1 MRDSQ
6 WLTRSHGA
14 AETCGWRHAMTP
26 LRRFSWAPSPFF
38 VGAFAV
44 FRGRHEMTP
53 LLHTSDFTSYFRL
66 YASYFFSRTEDA
78 EDAETTQT
86 HRHSMP
92 GALAPV
98 AWNLPGVMDSSWAPS
113 PFFVGAMQ

>member
-1 MRDSQ
+1 MKSPLNIFQ
-6 WLTRSHGA
+6 IYLKYIFLSKYQQYSGA
-14 AETCGWRHAMTP
+14 LQGE
-26 LRRFSWAPSPFF
+26 FS
-38 VGAFAV
+38 
-44 FRGRHEMTP
+44 
-53 LLHTSDFTSYFRL
+53 L
-66 YASYFFSRTEDA
+66 SRTEDA

-98 AWNLPGVMDSSWAPS
+98 AWNLPGVMDFSWAPS